1 MAKNTAITSIGGS
14 SGSSEEEKQRRL
26 NEQMRGRSGQIVE
39 AKQSAASPY
48 GGVASPYN
56 GMNLTQE
63 EWNAVSET
71 ATPYRG
77 VAGSPTAEQAIAHE
91 MGGSTTDAA
100 NLINSSA
107 AIQNAANAYETAQQN
122 LMSDYQSGA
131 NTSAST
137 QKNTNALNTL
147 KDIVSTITANEPETT
162 SYGGGTTSG
171 GNNNASYD
179 TSAYQAYLNSAL
191 NSYQQMLAQQQEA
204 LRRNYEDAL
213 GRLNDSFNSSRG
225 ALQNDSDEA
234 LRQAY
239 ISYMLGQKNMQQELS
254 NAGINGGAA
263 ESVLANLYNNYG
275 NNRRSIRNNLA
286 SNLADLASA
295 YNEGVANLSA
305 NYNNNNADALAN
317 YQNNLANVNLQS
329 ANNLADL
336 MQAQAKAQQSAQQ
349 SLSGGKGVNDDGSRN
364 LSGLTT
370 AQYNNAVDTISNYV
384 LQNNKSS
391 IRDYLAMLGL
401 DEASEYQLLLEAG
414 ISDPASIY
422 ETVEEVPVIN
432 NGGNANASNSVAPV
446 VTNPAQAYAI
456 ENLPGYT
463 AANIWGTN
471 RNLKPLD
478 NPIMRVLSG
487 GGKTR

>member
-26 NEQMRGRSGQIVE
+26 NEQMKSRSGQIVE
-39 AKQSAASPY
+39 AKQS
-48 GGVASPYN
+48 VASPYS
-56 GMNLTQE
+56 GT
-63 EWNAVSET
+63 AGAPT
-71 ATPYRG
+71 ATEY
-77 VAGSPTAEQAIAHE
+77 IASQ
-91 MGGSTTDAA
+91 MGGSTADATD
-100 NLINSSA
+100 LINNSP
-107 AIQNAANAYETAQQN
+107 AIQNAANAYENAQQN
-122 LMSDYQSGA
+122 LMVDLQSGA

-137 QKNTNALNTL
+137 QNNTSALNTL
-147 KDIVSTITANEPETT
+147 KDIVSTITAKEPETT
-162 SYGGGTTSG
+162 PYGGGNIDD
-171 GNNNASYD
+171 GNNNVSFD

-305 NYNNNNADALAN
+305 NYNNNNADALAK
-317 YQNNLANVNLQS
+317 YQSNIADVNLRS
-329 ANNLADL
+329 ANALADL
-336 MQAQAKAQQSAQQ
+336 MQAQAKAQQNVQQ
-349 SLSGGKGVNDDGSRN
+349 SVKQNDGQNDEPEAKT
-364 LSGLTT
+364 LSGLNSS
-370 AQYNNAVDTISNYV
+370 QYNAAKNTIAGYFNV
-384 LQNNKSS
+384 GNKSA
-391 IRDYLAMLGL
+391 IRSYLEALGL
-401 DEASEYQLLLEAG
+401 DEASEYQLLLESG
-414 ISDPASIY
+414 VSDPASIY
-422 ETVEEVPVIN
+422 LDDVTSQLAKATSNIPASVTLDYALKSAFPDGLTGGMTPKNGYNAMRNNQVIN
-432 NGGNANASNSVAPV
+432 RLLG
-446 VTNPAQAYAI
+446 
-456 ENLPGYT
+456 
-463 AANIWGTN
+463 
-471 RNLKPLD
+471 R
-478 NPIMRVLSG
+478 
-487 GGKTR
+487 

>member
-48 GGVASPYN
+48 SGTAGAP
-56 GMNLTQE
+56 
-63 EWNAVSET
+63 T
-71 ATPYRG
+71 ATEY
-77 VAGSPTAEQAIAHE
+77 IASQ
-91 MGGSTTDAA
+91 MGGSTADATD
-100 NLINSSA
+100 LINNSP
-107 AIQNAANAYETAQQN
+107 AIQNAANAYKNAQQN
-122 LMSDYQSGA
+122 LMVDLQSGA

-137 QKNTNALNTL
+137 QNNTNALNTL
-147 KDIVSTITANEPETT
+147 RDIVSTVTAKEPETT
-162 SYGGGTTSG
+162 PYGGGNIDD
-171 GNNNASYD
+171 GNNNASFD

-305 NYNNNNADALAN
+305 NYNNNNADALAK
-317 YQNNLANVNLQS
+317 YQSNIADVNLQS
-329 ANNLADL
+329 ANALADL

-349 SLSGGKGVNDDGSRN
+349 NVQRSVEPEAKTLSGFNS
-364 LSGLTT
+364 T
-370 AQYNNAVDTISNYV
+370 QYNAAKNTIASYINNGNKAAVRS
-384 LQNNKSS
+384 
-391 IRDYLAMLGL
+391 YLEALGL
-401 DEASEYQLLLEAG
+401 DDASEYQLLLEAG
-414 ISDPASIY
+414 VSDPASIY
-422 ETVEEVPVIN
+422 KDDATAVSNNSPLATATSNIPASATLDYALKSAFPNGLTGGMSPQNSYNSMRNNQVIN
-432 NGGNANASNSVAPV
+432 RLLG
-446 VTNPAQAYAI
+446 
-456 ENLPGYT
+456 
-463 AANIWGTN
+463 
-471 RNLKPLD
+471 R
-478 NPIMRVLSG
+478 
-487 GGKTR
+487 